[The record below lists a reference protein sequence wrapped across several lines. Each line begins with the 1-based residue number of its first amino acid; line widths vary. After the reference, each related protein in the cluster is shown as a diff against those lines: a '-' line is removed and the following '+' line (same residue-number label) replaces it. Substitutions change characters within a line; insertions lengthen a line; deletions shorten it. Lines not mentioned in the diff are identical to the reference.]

1 MNMLNIRKNLKM
13 NKRLLLIG
21 LIFLF
26 SCKNDVKETLVEAK
40 WGDNLELALN
50 QASDS
55 DKIVMIDFMA
65 QWCPPCKKMDQET
78 FSDQNVIEKLN
89 EFILLKIDVDKQ
101 QNVAKKYNGNARKYG
116 GMGIPNILFLDKE
129 KNIVHRIVG
138 FHDADQLISVM
149 DSVLLDLL

>member
-1 MNMLNIRKNLKM
+1 MIMLNIRKNLKM
-13 NKRLLLIG
+13 NNRLFLIG

-55 DKIVMIDFMA
+55 DKIIMIDFMA

-78 FSDQNVIEKLN
+78 FSDQSVIKKLN

-101 QNVAKKYNGNARKYG
+101 QDVAKKYNGNARKYG

>member
-1 MNMLNIRKNLKM
+1 MIMLNIRKNLKM
-13 NKRLLLIG
+13 NNRLFLIG

-55 DKIVMIDFMA
+55 DKIIMIDFMA

-89 EFILLKIDVDKQ
+89 EFVLLKIDVDKQ
-101 QNVAKKYNGNARKYG
+101 QDVAKKYNGNARKYG

>member
-1 MNMLNIRKNLKM
+1 MIMLNIRKNLKM
-13 NKRLLLIG
+13 NNRLFLIG

-101 QNVAKKYNGNARKYG
+101 QDVAKKYNGNARKYG

>member
-1 MNMLNIRKNLKM
+1 M
-13 NKRLLLIG
+13 NKLLLSI
-21 LIFLF
+21 LVIFLF
-26 SCKNDVKETLVEAK
+26 SCKGEEIHKDI
-40 WGDNLELALN
+40 
-50 QASDS
+50 S
-55 DKIVMIDFMA
+55 DKIQWGNNLDLALTQAFESNKIIMIDFMA

-78 FSDQNVIEKLN
+78 FSNQNVIKKLN

-101 QNVAKKYNGNARKYG
+101 QDIAKKYNGNARKYG

-138 FHDADQLISVM
+138 FHNSDQLISIM

>member
-1 MNMLNIRKNLKM
+1 MLNIRKNLKM
-13 NKRLLLIG
+13 NNRLFLIG

-101 QNVAKKYNGNARKYG
+101 QDVAKKYNGNARKYG

>member
-1 MNMLNIRKNLKM
+1 MLNIRKNLKM
-13 NKRLLLIG
+13 NNRLFLIG

-78 FSDQNVIEKLN
+78 FSDQNVPK
-89 EFILLKIDVDKQ
+89 
-101 QNVAKKYNGNARKYG
+101 
-116 GMGIPNILFLDKE
+116 
-129 KNIVHRIVG
+129 
-138 FHDADQLISVM
+138 S
-149 DSVLLDLL
+149 

>member
-1 MNMLNIRKNLKM
+1 MLNIRKNLKM
-13 NKRLLLIG
+13 NNRLFLIG

-78 FSDQNVIEKLN
+78 FSDQSVIKKLN
-89 EFILLKIDVDKQ
+89 EFILLKIDVDIQ
-101 QNVAKKYNGNARKYG
+101 QDVAKKYNGNARKYG

-138 FHDADQLISVM
+138 FHDAGQLISVM

>member
-1 MNMLNIRKNLKM
+1 
-13 NKRLLLIG
+13 
-21 LIFLF
+21 
-26 SCKNDVKETLVEAK
+26 
-40 WGDNLELALN
+40 
-50 QASDS
+50 
-55 DKIVMIDFMA
+55 MIDFMA

-89 EFILLKIDVDKQ
+89 EFVLLKIDVDKQ
-101 QNVAKKYNGNARKYG
+101 QDVAKKYNGNARKYG

>member
-13 NKRLLLIG
+13 NNRLFLIG

-55 DKIVMIDFMA
+55 DKIIMIDFMA

>member
-1 MNMLNIRKNLKM
+1 MTMLSIKKNLKM
-13 NKRLLLIG
+13 NKLTVLIAM
-21 LIFLF
+21 IFLAG
-26 SCKNDVKETLVEAK
+26 CKDTQEGNLIEAQ
-40 WGDNLELALN
+40 WGDNLDLALN

-55 DKIVMIDFMA
+55 NKIIMIDFMA

-78 FSDQNVIEKLN
+78 FSNESVIKKLN

-101 QNVAKKYNGNARKYG
+101 QDVAKKYNGNARKYG

-149 DSVLLDLL
+149 DSVLLEL